1 MHNRACHCLISLPRF
16 LHFRKYV
23 ITYVSN
29 LCVYFMIIT
38 IYYQINDFNND
49 TKLIAYLLSA
59 KKRTYSFLFILRKK
73 KRTYS
78 NEKENKEKKKKK
90 EINLIERFKTNQRIT
105 GYMIAYFGIEKLK
118 CYFIESNYRKVRLLI
133 TIVVPLV
140 ACNIGFKD
148 VFERHF

>member
-1 MHNRACHCLISLPRF
+1 ML
-16 LHFRKYV
+16 
-23 ITYVSN
+23 
-29 LCVYFMIIT
+29 
-38 IYYQINDFNND
+38 
-49 TKLIAYLLSA
+49 
-59 KKRTYSFLFILRKK
+59 KKEHILFSFFSEKKK